1 VLEENMSSQI
11 NDLVAM
17 RDIESLYEIMT
28 EDEEWINQLDA
39 AEGLVKLGD
48 RRGYEFILTAT
59 MSDDEEILEV
69 AKEIIDSPE
78 VAKMQ
83 REIEAE
89 RASEHRVHLESAKQR
104 LQKGGK
110 VFRYKMV
117 YVPAEMLLGDD
128 PFSAGFEV
136 PALDEHGLEGW
147 EVVHANP
154 SGRAS
159 LARGGDVL
167 PAGTYF
173 LLKKEVL
180 PSESADLEQE

>member
-1 VLEENMSSQI
+1 MSSQI

-17 RDIESLYEIMT
+17 RDIESLYEIMS

-48 RRGYEFILTAT
+48 RRGYEFIVTAT
-59 MSDDEEILEV
+59 LSDDEEILEV

-78 VAKMQ
+78 LARMK

-89 RASEHRVHLESAKQR
+89 NEREHRLHIEAAQKR

-117 YVPAEMLLGDD
+117 YLPAEALIADD
-128 PFSAGFEV
+128 PLSQGFEI
-136 PALDEHGLEGW
+136 PTLDNHGLEGW
-147 EVVHANP
+147 EVVHVTP
-154 SGRAS
+154 SGRAA
-159 LARGGDVL
+159 LARNADAQLSG
-167 PAGTYF
+167 AYF

-180 PSESADLEQE
+180 PTESAELDSK